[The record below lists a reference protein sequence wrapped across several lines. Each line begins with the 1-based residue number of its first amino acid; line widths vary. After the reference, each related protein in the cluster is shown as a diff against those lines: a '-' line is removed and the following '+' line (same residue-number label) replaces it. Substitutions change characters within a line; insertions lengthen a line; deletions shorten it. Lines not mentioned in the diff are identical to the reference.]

1 MRKLG
6 LFGALAQ
13 LTRALALLPGV
24 QVSFLLPSASL
35 WEQLELP
42 RARCLLLMGPV
53 SHPKAN
59 GSRYNP
65 ALDLGV
71 QYPPGRKPFC
81 VDLCF

>member
-13 LTRALALLPGV
+13 LTGALALLPGV

-42 RARCLLLMGPV
+42 RARCPL
-53 SHPKAN
+53 
-59 GSRYNP
+59 
-65 ALDLGV
+65 
-71 QYPPGRKPFC
+71 
-81 VDLCF
+81 